1 MTTPSDRGVVPL
13 ALEAYGV
20 TKRFG
25 AFVALK
31 GVDFVARQGEVTA
44 LVGPNGAGKT
54 TLFHILDG
62 NLRPDAGRVTLNGED
77 VTGLAPWRMARR
89 GVGRLF
95 QDVRVFNDLT
105 ARENISAALMSV
117 GASAGEAEK
126 WLAFAGIAEMADE
139 KARIL
144 PPADR
149 RLLAIARLLALKA
162 RLFLLDEPTA
172 SLPAED
178 AERVYGFVRKLVEE
192 REASAVMVE
201 HDKAAVCRFADSAC
215 FLHEG
220 EVLCA
225 GTAESVF
232 ADSRVRALYADGEES
247 SLRASPGRVRFADSS
262 AEVRDASGRL
272 LPDVAYLREGRNV
285 FPSLP
290 VADNLALSGWS
301 VPSADFEMR
310 RKRALDLFPFLAD
323 RMEQR
328 AGTLSGGQRQAL
340 ALAMT
345 MIRPAQVYFFDEP
358 SAGLA
363 PKTAAAMFAAIR
375 QFAED
380 EPDCRVIVSERNLRS
395 CGVRKGEG
403 ECLNLKEAEG

>member
-1 MTTPSDRGVVPL
+1 MTSPSDRDARPL
-13 ALEAYGV
+13 VLEAHGV
-20 TKRFG
+20 TKHFG

-62 NLRPDAGRVTLNGED
+62 NLRPDAGRVMLNGED

-105 ARENISAALMSV
+105 ARENVAVALMS
-117 GASAGEAEK
+117 AGSPADEAKK
-126 WLAFAGIAEMADE
+126 WLDFAGIAGRAEE
-139 KARIL
+139 KARNL
-144 PPADR
+144 SLADR

-172 SLPAED
+172 SLPPEEKA
-178 AERVYGFVRKLVEE
+178 RVYGFIRKLVDE
-192 REASAVMVE
+192 RTASVVMVE
-201 HDKAAVCRFADSAC
+201 HDKATVCRFADSAC

-225 GTAESVF
+225 GTTDKVF
-232 ADSRVRALYADGEES
+232 TDERVRALYADGEEK
-247 SLRASPGRVRFADSS
+247 SLRANPGKIVFAEDS
-262 AEVRDASGRL
+262 AAVRDARGRL
-272 LPDVAYLREGRNV
+272 LPNVAYLRKERNV
-285 FPSLP
+285 FASLS
-290 VADNLALSGWS
+290 VADNLALAGWTASG
-301 VPSADFEMR
+301 AEFTR
-310 RKRALDLFPFLAD
+310 RRTRALDLFPFLAD
-323 RMEQR
+323 RLEQR

-340 ALAMT
+340 ALAMA
-345 MIRPAQVYFFDEP
+345 MCRSAQVYFFDEP

-363 PKTAAAMFAAIR
+363 PRTAAAMFAAIR
-375 QFAED
+375 KFAED
-380 EPDCRVIVSERNLRS
+380 EPNRQVIVSESDLME
-395 CGVRKGEG
+395 VQ
-403 ECLNLKEAEG
+403 A

>member
-1 MTTPSDRGVVPL
+1 MPS
-13 ALEAYGV
+13 ALEAHAV

-62 NLRPDAGRVTLNGED
+62 NLRPDSGRVTLNGDD

-105 ARENISAALMSV
+105 ARENVAAALMSV
-117 GASAGEAEK
+117 GASRDEAKK
-126 WLAFAGIAEMADE
+126 WLDFAGIAEKADE
-139 KARIL
+139 RARNL
-144 PPADR
+144 SSADR

-172 SLPAED
+172 SLPPE
-178 AERVYGFVRKLVEE
+178 ETKRVYGFVRKLVEE
-192 REASAVMVE
+192 RAASVVMVE
-201 HDKAAVCRFADSAC
+201 HDKAIVSRYADSAC

-225 GTAESVF
+225 GATDKVF
-232 ADSRVRALYADGEES
+232 ADERVRALYADGEET
-247 SLRASPGRVRFADSS
+247 SLRANPGRIRFAESS
-262 AEVRDASGRL
+262 AEVRDPRGRL
-272 LPDVAYLREGRNV
+272 LPGVAYLREERNV
-285 FPSLP
+285 FTSLP

-301 VPSADFEMR
+301 VPSADFALR

-323 RMEQR
+323 RLEQR

-345 MIRPAQVYFFDEP
+345 MIRSAQVYFFDEP

-363 PKTAAAMFAAIR
+363 PKTATAMFAAIR
-375 QFAED
+375 KFAED
-380 EPDCRVIVSERNLRS
+380 EPSCQVIVSERNLR
-395 CGVRKGEG
+395 
-403 ECLNLKEAEG
+403 

>member
-1 MTTPSDRGVVPL
+1 M
-13 ALEAYGV
+13 

-31 GVDFVARQGEVTA
+31 GVDFIVRPGEVTA

-62 NLRPDAGRVTLNGED
+62 NMRPDAGRVALNGED

-105 ARENISAALMSV
+105 ARENISAALMSA
-117 GASAGEAEK
+117 GEPAGEAEK
-126 WLAFAGIAEMADE
+126 WLAFAGIAERADE
-139 KARIL
+139 KARSL

-172 SLPAED
+172 SLPLAET
-178 AERVYGFVRKLVEE
+178 ERVYGFIRKFVDEHG
-192 REASAVMVE
+192 ASAVVVE
-201 HDKAAVCRFADSAC
+201 HDRATVERFADSAC

-232 ADSRVRALYADGEES
+232 ADSRVRALYADGGES
-247 SLRASPGRVRFADSS
+247 SLRTNPGRIRFAKSS
-262 AEVRDASGRL
+262 AKVRDASGHL
-272 LPDVAYLREGRNV
+272 LPEVVYLREERNV
-285 FPSLP
+285 FASLS
-290 VADNLALSGWS
+290 VADNLAMSGWS
-301 VPSADFEMR
+301 VPSADFALR
-310 RKRALDLFPFLAD
+310 RKRALGLFPFLAD

-345 MIRPAQVYFFDEP
+345 MCRSAQVYFFDEP

-380 EPDCRVIVSERNLRS
+380 EPDCQVIVSER
-395 CGVRKGEG
+395 G
-403 ECLNLKEAEG
+403 LNLKEAEA

>member
-1 MTTPSDRGVVPL
+1 MTTPSDRGATTP
-13 ALEAYGV
+13 ALEAHGV

-62 NLRPDAGRVTLNGED
+62 NLRPDAGRVTLNGDD
-77 VTGLAPWRMARR
+77 VMGLAPWRMARR

-105 ARENISAALMSV
+105 ARENVAAALMSV
-117 GASAGEAEK
+117 GSPREEARK
-126 WLAFAGIAEMADE
+126 WLDFAGIAEKADE
-139 KARIL
+139 KARNL
-144 PPADR
+144 STADR

-172 SLPAED
+172 SLPPEET
-178 AERVYGFVRKLVEE
+178 ERVYGFVRKLVEE
-192 REASAVMVE
+192 HEASAVMVE
-201 HDKAAVCRFADSAC
+201 HDKATVCRFADSAC

-225 GTAESVF
+225 GTTDRVF
-232 ADSRVRALYADGEES
+232 ADERVRALYSDGEEKP
-247 SLRASPGRVRFADSS
+247 LRANLGRVRLAEGS
-262 AEVRDASGRL
+262 AEVRDARGRL
-272 LPDVAYLREGRNV
+272 LPDVAYLREERNV
-285 FPSLP
+285 FPSLS

-301 VPSADFEMR
+301 APRADFALR

-345 MIRPAQVYFFDEP
+345 MIRSAQVYFFDEP

-375 QFAED
+375 RFAED
-380 EPDCRVIVSERNLRS
+380 EPGRQVIVSERTLR
-395 CGVRKGEG
+395 
-403 ECLNLKEAEG
+403 

>member
-1 MTTPSDRGVVPL
+1 MTTPSDRGAVPPV
-13 ALEAYGV
+13 LEAHGV

-31 GVDFVARQGEVTA
+31 GVDFIARPGEVTA

-62 NLRPDAGRVTLNGED
+62 NMRPDAGRVALNGED

-95 QDVRVFNDLT
+95 QDVRVFSDLT
-105 ARENISAALMSV
+105 ARENISAALMSA
-117 GASAGEAEK
+117 GAPAGEAEK
-126 WLAFAGIAEMADE
+126 WLDFAGIADRADE
-139 KARIL
+139 KARSL

-172 SLPAED
+172 SLPLAET
-178 AERVYGFVRKLVEE
+178 ERVYGFVRKLVDE
-192 REASAVMVE
+192 RGASAVVVE
-201 HDKAAVCRFADSAC
+201 HDRATVERFADSAC

-220 EVLCA
+220 EVLCS
-225 GTAESVF
+225 GTAQSVF
-232 ADSRVRALYADGEES
+232 ADSRVRALYADGGES
-247 SLRASPGRVRFADSS
+247 SLRANPGRIRFAESS
-262 AEVRDASGRL
+262 AEVRDASGSL
-272 LPDVAYLREGRNV
+272 LPEVAYLREERNV
-285 FPSLP
+285 FASLS
-290 VADNLALSGWS
+290 VADNLAMSGWS
-301 VPSADFEMR
+301 VPSADFALR
-310 RKRALDLFPFLAD
+310 RKRALDLFPFLVD

-345 MIRPAQVYFFDEP
+345 MCRSARVYFFDEP

-380 EPDCRVIVSERNLRS
+380 EPDCQVVVSER
-395 CGVRKGEG
+395 G
-403 ECLNLKEAEG
+403 LNLKEAEE

>member
-1 MTTPSDRGVVPL
+1 MITPSDRGAVPP
-13 ALEAYGV
+13 ALEAHGV

-25 AFVALK
+25 AFVALN
-31 GVDFVARQGEVTA
+31 GVDFVARPGEVTA

-62 NLRPDAGRVTLNGED
+62 NMHPDAGRVALDGVD

-95 QDVRVFNDLT
+95 QDERVFNDLT
-105 ARENISAALMSV
+105 VRENISAALMSA
-117 GASAGEAEK
+117 GAPACEAEK
-126 WLAFAGIAEMADE
+126 WLAFAGIAERADE
-139 KARIL
+139 KARSL

-172 SLPAED
+172 SLPPEET
-178 AERVYGFVRKLVEE
+178 ERVYGFVRKLVDE
-192 REASAVMVE
+192 RGASAVVVE
-201 HDKAAVCRFADSAC
+201 HDRATVERFADSAC

-232 ADSRVRALYADGEES
+232 ADSRVRALYADGGES
-247 SLRASPGRVRFADSS
+247 SLRANPGGIHFAESS
-262 AEVRDASGRL
+262 AEVRDASGHL
-272 LPDVAYLREGRNV
+272 LPDVAYLREERNV
-285 FPSLP
+285 FASLS
-290 VADNLALSGWS
+290 VADNLAMSGWS
-301 VPSADFEMR
+301 VPSADFALR
-310 RKRALDLFPFLAD
+310 RRRALDLFPFLVG

-345 MIRPAQVYFFDEP
+345 MCRSARVYFFDEP

-363 PKTAAAMFAAIR
+363 PKTAAAMFTAIR

-380 EPDCRVIVSERNLRS
+380 EPDCKVIVSER
-395 CGVRKGEG
+395 G
-403 ECLNLKEAEG
+403 LNLKEEKV

>member
-1 MTTPSDRGVVPL
+1 MTSPSDRAVAPL
-13 ALEAYGV
+13 ALEAQGV

-31 GVDFVARQGEVTA
+31 GVDFVARPGEVTA

-62 NLRPDAGRVTLNGED
+62 NLRPDAGRVALNGED

-105 ARENISAALMSV
+105 ARENVAAALMSA
-117 GASAGEAEK
+117 GLPADEASG
-126 WLAFAGIAEMADE
+126 WLEFAGIAGRSEE
-139 KARIL
+139 RARNL
-144 PPADR
+144 SHVDR

-172 SLPAED
+172 SLPPEET
-178 AERVYGFVRKLVEE
+178 ERVYGFVRKLVEE
-192 REASAVMVE
+192 REASVVMVE
-201 HDKAAVCRFADSAC
+201 HDRETVRRYADSAC

-220 EVLCA
+220 AVLCA
-225 GTAESVF
+225 GKTDAVF
-232 ADSRVRALYADGEES
+232 ADERVRALYADGDEKT
-247 SLRASPGRVRFADSS
+247 LRADPGRVCFADGS
-262 AEVRDASGRL
+262 ADVRDARGRL
-272 LPDVAYLREGRNV
+272 LPDVAYLRDERNV
-285 FPSLP
+285 FRSLS
-290 VADNLALSGWS
+290 VADNLALAGWS
-301 VPSADFEMR
+301 VPGAEFSLR
-310 RKRALDLFPFLAD
+310 RTRALDLFPFLAD
-323 RMEQR
+323 RMGQR

-345 MIRPAQVYFFDEP
+345 MCRSAQVYFFDEP

-380 EPDCRVIVSERNLRS
+380 EPDRKVIVSER
-395 CGVRKGEG
+395 G
-403 ECLNLKEAEG
+403 LNLKEAKV

>member
-1 MTTPSDRGVVPL
+1 MPS
-13 ALEAYGV
+13 ALEAHGV

-54 TLFHILDG
+54 TLFHILNG

-95 QDVRVFNDLT
+95 QDVRVFGDLT
-105 ARENISAALMSV
+105 ARENVVAALMSV
-117 GASAGEAEK
+117 GSPGSEAKK
-126 WLAFAGIAEMADE
+126 WLDFAGIAERADE
-139 KARIL
+139 KARNL
-144 PPADR
+144 SSVDR

-172 SLPAED
+172 SLPPEETA
-178 AERVYGFVRKLVEE
+178 RVYGFIRKLVDE
-192 REASAVMVE
+192 REASVVMVE
-201 HDKAAVCRFADSAC
+201 HDKATVCRFANSVC

-225 GTAESVF
+225 GTKEMVF
-232 ADSRVRALYADGEES
+232 ADERVRTLYADGEET
-247 SLRASPGRVRFADSS
+247 SLRANPGRIHFADTS
-262 AEVRDASGRL
+262 AEVRDARGRL
-272 LPDVAYLREGRNV
+272 LPEVAYLREDRNV
-285 FPSLP
+285 FASLS
-290 VADNLALSGWS
+290 VADNLALAGWNS
-301 VPSADFEMR
+301 SSPDFALR
-310 RKRALDLFPFLAD
+310 RSRAFELFPFLAD
-323 RMEQR
+323 RLGQR

-340 ALAMT
+340 ALAMV
-345 MIRPAQVYFFDEP
+345 MCRSAQVYFFDEP

-380 EPDCRVIVSERNLRS
+380 ETNSKVIVNERRLH
-395 CGVRKGEG
+395 
-403 ECLNLKEAEG
+403 

>member
-1 MTTPSDRGVVPL
+1 MTSPSDRAVAPL
-13 ALEAYGV
+13 ALEAQGV

-31 GVDFVARQGEVTA
+31 GVDFVARPGEVTA

-62 NLRPDAGRVTLNGED
+62 NLRPDAGRVALNGED

-105 ARENISAALMSV
+105 ARENVAAALMS
-117 GASAGEAEK
+117 AGLPADEAAG
-126 WLAFAGIAEMADE
+126 WLAFAGIARRSEE
-139 KARIL
+139 RARNL
-144 PPADR
+144 SHVDR

-172 SLPAED
+172 SLPPEET
-178 AERVYGFVRKLVEE
+178 ERVYGFVRKLVEE
-192 REASAVMVE
+192 REASVVMVE
-201 HDKAAVCRFADSAC
+201 HDRETVRRYADSAC

-220 EVLCA
+220 AVLCA
-225 GTAESVF
+225 GRTDAVF
-232 ADSRVRALYADGEES
+232 ADARVRALYADGDEKTW
-247 SLRASPGRVRFADSS
+247 RADPGRVCFADGS
-262 AEVRDASGRL
+262 AEVRDARGRL
-272 LPDVAYLREGRNV
+272 LPDVAYLRDERNV
-285 FPSLP
+285 FRSLS
-290 VADNLALSGWS
+290 VADNLALAGWS
-301 VPSADFEMR
+301 VPGAEFALR
-310 RKRALDLFPFLAD
+310 RTRVLDLFPFLAD
-323 RMEQR
+323 RLDQR

-345 MIRPAQVYFFDEP
+345 MCRSARVYFFDEP

-380 EPDCRVIVSERNLRS
+380 EPDRRVIVSESSLR
-395 CGVRKGEG
+395 
-403 ECLNLKEAEG
+403 